1 MKTMIWAARQ
11 TVLALAALAFVAGSA
26 AAKGPEK
33 SDKRWFIAAANPYAA
48 EAGAK
53 ILAQGGSAVDA
64 AIATQAVLGLVEP
77 QSSGLGGGAFLLHYE
92 PATKK
97 IDVYDGREVAPASA
111 RPDRFIGADGKPMNF
126 MEAVDSG
133 LSIGVPGA
141 VRMLELAHREHGKL
155 AWAAT
160 WAPAERL
167 AADGFKVSPRLH
179 SLIEENLQLKD
190 TAAARAYFYDAKGA
204 PLAVGAVLKNPQY
217 AEVLRR
223 IGTEGADAFY
233 KGPIAE
239 AIVAAVNAAPKP
251 GGMTLDDLANYRPV
265 KREAVC
271 GVYRALK
278 LCSMPPP
285 SSGGVTLLEILALLE
300 PFKLSRMKAESVDA
314 MHLFFEAGKLAY
326 ADRNHFLADKDKSG
340 EAGGL
345 TQGEVISGL
354 LDRRYLADRARLID
368 PARAA
373 TNVKAG
379 DPGKFVSDP
388 AVAAKWRALG
398 TDASGD
404 GPSTSHFVIIDG
416 EGRVVS
422 MTTTVEFAFGS
433 QQMAMGMILNN
444 QLTDFSFLPTANGA
458 PVANAV
464 APGKRPRSSMTPVV
478 IFDKKGNV
486 WGALGSPGGPAIM
499 GYVAKTVI
507 AMLDWNMTMQQA
519 IDLPNMVN
527 PRGAPALERGRFE
540 ASTIE
545 ALKQRGHAVSEREL
559 TSGVHGVRILKNGA
573 FDGGADKRREGVVLT
588 GAVAPA
594 PK

>member
-1 MKTMIWAARQ
+1 
-11 TVLALAALAFVAGSA
+11 
-26 AAKGPEK
+26 
-33 SDKRWFIAAANPYAA
+33 
-48 EAGAK
+48 
-53 ILAQGGSAVDA
+53 
-64 AIATQAVLGLVEP
+64 
-77 QSSGLGGGAFLLHYE
+77 
-92 PATKK
+92 
-97 IDVYDGREVAPASA
+97 
-111 RPDRFIGADGKPMNF
+111 
-126 MEAVDSG
+126 
-133 LSIGVPGA
+133 A
-141 VRMLELAHREHGKL
+141 VRMLELAHKEHGRL
-155 AWAAT
+155 PWAEA

-167 AADGFKVSPRLH
+167 AAEGFKVSPRLH
-179 SLIEENLQLKD
+179 GLIEENLQLKE
-190 TAAARAYFYDAKGA
+190 TPAARAYFYDAKGA
-204 PLAVGAVLKNPQY
+204 PRAVGDVLKNPQY

-223 IGTEGADAFY
+223 IGAEGADAFY

-239 AIVAAVNAAPKP
+239 AIVAAVNGAPKP
-251 GGMTLDDLANYRPV
+251 GGMTLEDLANYKPV

-271 GVYRALK
+271 SVYRALK

-300 PFKLSRMKAESVDA
+300 PFKLSRMKPESVDA
-314 MHLFFEAGKLAY
+314 LHLFFEAGKLAY
-326 ADRNHFLADKDKSG
+326 ADRNQYLADKDKSG

-345 TQGEVISGL
+345 TQQEVIAGL
-354 LDRRYLADRARLID
+354 LDRRYLADRAKRID

-373 TNVKAG
+373 TTVKPG
-379 DPGKFVSDP
+379 DPGKFVADP

-416 EGRVVS
+416 AGRVVS

-433 QQMAMGMILNN
+433 QQMAMGMVLNN
-444 QLTDFSFLPTANGA
+444 QLTDFSFLPTVNGV

-507 AMLDWNMTMQQA
+507 AMLDWGMTMQQA
-519 IDLPNMVN
+519 IDLPNIVN
-527 PRGAPALERGRFE
+527 PRGAATLERGRFD
-540 ASTIE
+540 AATIE

-559 TSGVHGVRILKNGA
+559 TSGVHGVRVLKNGA
-573 FDGGADKRREGVVLT
+573 YDGGADKRREGVVLT
-588 GAVAPA
+588 GAVAQ
-594 PK
+594 